1 MNVAGETSPLN
12 AENIDFAKDKATEAG
27 KKVIAYARSVA
38 NGNASIRAMALAG
51 GIALIIDSVTN
62 FLSNVFSFN
71 FINAMINFYAFIIG
85 AATVV
90 MESDRDA
97 VPYAATLRAILGKN
111 AGVLRTVTGR
121 GLFYGVA
128 ATLEIAEVRTGWYVM
143 SVLIVW
149 Y

>member
-1 MNVAGETSPLN
+1 
-12 AENIDFAKDKATEAG
+12 
-27 KKVIAYARSVA
+27 
-38 NGNASIRAMALAG
+38 
-51 GIALIIDSVTN
+51 
-62 FLSNVFSFN
+62 
-71 FINAMINFYAFIIG
+71 MINFYAFIIG

-143 SVLIVW
+143 SVLIV
-149 Y
+149 